1 MHRLKVL
8 LIEDDLDFAAATTK
22 ILEKAGYEVVSATTG
37 KEGRKKALQENPELI
52 ILDIMLPDQEGFS
65 ICRELKDDYRTSG
78 IPVLVLTSVSAKAR
92 GEGYAEKIAAHHKA
106 DDYLEKPVKSE
117 ELLERVNRLITSAG
131 MALKKE
137 KTTVLVADDDPD
149 FVAATKKI
157 LQANGYRVL
166 VAENGEECITMA
178 KTHLPDMII
187 LDIILPDKDGYTVC
201 YELKD
206 SDRTRSIP
214 ILMLTAIGE
223 QFKRPEFAQEI
234 AIDHQADDYA
244 DKPIKPEDLLKKVR
258 KHTLT
263 AGYY

>member
-1 MHRLKVL
+1 MDKSKILF
-8 LIEDDLDFAAATTK
+8 IEDDLDFAAATTR
-22 ILEKAGYEVVSATTG
+22 ILEKGGYEVVLATTG
-37 KEGRKKALQENPELI
+37 EEGLKRALQENPALI

-65 ICRELKDDYRTSG
+65 ICRELKDDHRTSG
-78 IPVLVLTSVSAKAR
+78 IPVLILTSVSAKAK
-92 GEGYAEKIAAHHKA
+92 GEGYAEKIAAYHKA

-131 MALKKE
+131 RALKME
-137 KTTVLVADDDPD
+137 KTTVLLADDDPD
-149 FVAATKKI
+149 FVAATRKI
-157 LQANGYRVL
+157 LEVNGYRVL

-178 KTHLPDMII
+178 KRHIPDMII

-206 SDRTRSIP
+206 SDRTHSIP
-214 ILMLTAIGE
+214 VLMLTAIGKE
-223 QFKRPEFAQEI
+223 FKKPEFAQEV

-263 AGYY
+263 TRYY